1 MKIVLLSLQSLSNT
15 RVAKT
20 FHIYRSS
27 AGSGKT
33 RTLAKS
39 YLKLALKSRSD
50 YFKHILA
57 VTFANKATQ
66 EMKDRILAYLDDF
79 ANGRENE
86 LAVELK
92 AELKFDDQ
100 TFRSNAQEVQSAI
113 LHKYSLFSISTIDA
127 FFQRVIRSFTRES
140 GLVGDYRLEVDQDAV
155 LEEVINDLIDELG
168 NHEQLTKW
176 VVDFAKEN
184 LENDRAWDVRQSLK
198 TFAEQIFREEFKA
211 IESELSVVTA
221 QPDFINNLLVE
232 LKKKK
237 FEFVSLVRVKSGEA
251 LELIHKN
258 GLDGS
263 DFKYGGGA
271 YNFFQKINKISRVK
285 DFDETQKGK
294 RPEKEFQDIRNW
306 PDKDTTHKSLILKL
320 TEEQLLPLLNDILNY
335 WNSTYKHSLS
345 AEVVL
350 NNFYAFGLI
359 ADISRK
365 LNEYKN
371 QNNLMLLADAP
382 KFLHGVIQDSDTPF
396 IYEKV
401 GSFYK
406 NYLIDEF
413 QDTSGYQWKNFLPL
427 LKNGIDQGYSSLV
440 VGDVKQA
447 IYRWRGGDL
456 NLLQE
461 EVENTIGPEIVEV
474 TALDTNYRSAANV
487 VDFNNII
494 FKTAAEI
501 IGEKVEHDLPVSAF
515 KDVTQQIF
523 RSEEEGFVQLSFIRE
538 EGDEEKWKE
547 KALLQVPEFLEE
559 LQEKG
564 ISLKDIAILVRK
576 NDEGQ
581 KIAAHLLQY
590 KNSSRAKPNCKYD
603 VISNE
608 SLRLDGAAAVNLLLG
623 AMKYL
628 FNPEDPIARA
638 QLGFEFARINE
649 PEKKLAEV
657 FAVGDHA
664 FFEHSLPQAFTREK
678 GSLKK
683 LPLFEL
689 TETLIEI
696 FRLGGQQGELTYL
709 LAFQDLVLDF
719 YSRERNDLGAFLEW
733 WEENK
738 HKKSIQV
745 SGEVDAVQIISIH
758 RSKGLQFK
766 YVIIPFCS
774 WNMDHDPMKAPLLW
788 VKSEEPPF
796 RDAGYLPVAY
806 SSTLEETC
814 FKEYYEKEFTR
825 IFLDN
830 LNLLYVAFTR
840 AEKGLIISAPHP
852 KSVNRYTVASLL
864 HDCISRNVMLQQHW
878 NESFQIWKKG
888 SYKVK
893 PDIVNNK
900 DEDLS
905 LLFYPVSRWRDK
917 LVIKQSGKGFF
928 TEEIPQ
934 VHRMRY
940 GVHMHAVLSRLKFAD
955 DVSATMDR
963 IYFEGLIKADERG
976 LVSEQVNEL
985 MQNPTI
991 ANWFS
996 KDWDVRTEV
1005 PILLPGGAENRIDR
1019 LMIKGKTAI
1028 VVDFKTGDPAKADQA
1043 QVLAYMQI
1051 LRQMNFIEI
1060 TGYLVYLR
1068 RMEVVPVPL
1077 GKIKTLKQKVDN
1089 QLGLPL

>member
-1 MKIVLLSLQSLSNT
+1 MS
-15 RVAKT
+15 KT

-33 RTLAKS
+33 RTLAKE
-39 YLKLALKSRSD
+39 YLKLALRSRHD
-50 YFKHILA
+50 YFRHILA

-79 ANGRENE
+79 ANGRTNE
-86 LAVELK
+86 LAIELK
-92 AELKFDDQ
+92 NELKLDDV
-100 TFRSNAQEVQSAI
+100 TFQQNSQEVQSAI

-127 FFQRVIRSFTRES
+127 FFQKVIRAFTRES
-140 GLVGDYRLEVDQDAV
+140 GLVGDYRLEVDQDSV

-168 NHEQLTKW
+168 NNEQLTKW

-211 IESELSVVTA
+211 IENDLMINTSK
-221 QPDFINNLLVE
+221 PDFFNNLLTE

-237 FEFVSLVRVKSGEA
+237 FGFVNFIKSKSLEA
-251 LELIHKN
+251 LTIMHEN
-258 GLDGS
+258 GLSSS
-263 DFKYGGGA
+263 DFKYGGGP
-271 YNFFQKINKISRVK
+271 YNFFVKISKIGRVK
-285 DFDETQKGK
+285 DFDEKEKGK
-294 RPEKEFQDIRNW
+294 RPEKEFQEVRNW
-306 PDKDTTHKSLILKL
+306 PDKDTPHAALISKL
-320 TEEQLLPLLNDILNY
+320 TSEKLLPLLNEILIY
-335 WNSTYKHSLS
+335 WQACYKPSLS

-365 LNEYKN
+365 LTEYKN

-382 KFLHGVIQDSDTPF
+382 KFLNGVIQDSDTPF

-401 GSFYK
+401 GSFYR

-427 LKNGIDQGYSSLV
+427 LKNGLDQGYPSLV

-461 EVENTIGPEIVEV
+461 EVENTIGSENVAV
-474 TALDTNYRSAANV
+474 TSLDTNFRSATNV
-487 VDFNNII
+487 VEFNNAI
-494 FKTAAEI
+494 FKTAAI
-501 IGEKVEHDLPVSAF
+501 LISEKVDHVLPVSAF
-515 KDVTQQIF
+515 TDAAQEIF
-523 RSEEEGFVQLSFIRE
+523 RSHENGLVQLNFIRE

-547 KALLQVPEFLEE
+547 IALEKVPAQLEE
-559 LQEKG
+559 LQAQG
-564 ISLKDIAILVRK
+564 IPLKDIAILVRK

-581 KIAAHLLQY
+581 KIAAYLLQY
-590 KNSSRAKPNCKYD
+590 KNSSQAKPNCKYD

-608 SLRLDGAAAVNLLLG
+608 SLRLDGASSVNLLLG

-649 PEKKLAEV
+649 PDKKIAEV

-664 FFEHSLPQAFTREK
+664 FFEHHLPRAFTKEK
-678 GSLKK
+678 ASLKK

-696 FRLGGQQGELTYL
+696 FKLGNQYGELTYL

-738 HKKSIQV
+738 HKKSIQI
-745 SGEVDAVQIISIH
+745 SGEIDAVQIISIH

-766 YVIIPFCS
+766 YVVIPFCS
-774 WNMDHDPMKAPLLW
+774 WNMDHDPVKSPLLW
-788 VKSEEPPF
+788 VKSDDEPF
-796 RDAGYLPVAY
+796 KDAGYLPVAY
-806 SSTLEETC
+806 SSALKETC
-814 FKEYYEKEFTR
+814 FASYYQKEFTR
-825 IFLDN
+825 VFLDN

-840 AEKGLIISAPHP
+840 AEKGLMVTAPHP
-852 KSVNRYTVASLL
+852 KSITRYSVATLL
-864 HDCISRNVMLQQHW
+864 HDCISKNELLQLHW
-878 NESFQIWKKG
+878 NDGLQTWRKG
-888 SYKVK
+888 VYEVK
-893 PDIVNNK
+893 PSSENK
-900 DEDLS
+900 LDETLS
-905 LLFYPVSRWRDK
+905 LSFYPVSRWRDK
-917 LVIKQSGKGFF
+917 LIIRQSGKGFF
-928 TEEIPQ
+928 EE
-934 VHRMRY
+934 VDYTHLHKMRY
-940 GVHMHAVLSRLKFAD
+940 GVHMHTVLSRLRYMEEIP
-955 DVSATMDR
+955 STLES
-963 IYFEGLIKADERG
+963 ILFEGLIKQEERDP
-976 LVSEQVNEL
+976 LKQQLDEL
-985 MQNPTI
+985 MENRVI

-996 KDWDVRTEV
+996 HAWEVRTEV
-1005 PILLPGGAENRIDR
+1005 PILLPGGEESRIDR
-1019 LMIKGKTAI
+1019 LLLKGKRAI
-1028 VVDFKTGDPAKADQA
+1028 VVDFKTGEPTKADQN
-1043 QVLAYMQI
+1043 QVLSYMQI
-1051 LRQMNFIEI
+1051 LRQMNFIEVS
-1060 TGYLVYLR
+1060 GYLLYLKNS
-1068 RMEVVPVPL
+1068 EVISVNTGRV
-1077 GKIKTLKQKVDN
+1077 KTVKHKDDN